1 MSTGVLFARLV
12 PARQAPS
19 ADDNARLHAEADE
32 ALARAEIE
40 FYAMQR
46 DLQAALDVPLRHRAI
61 NVAPPNVEAAAD
73 ATAPAESAASKGGKR
88 LSLAGPPRRR
98 CRRGVRR
105 WATR

>member
-1 MSTGVLFARLV
+1 MSTGGLFARLV

-32 ALARAEIE
+32 ALAGAEYE

-61 NVAPPNVEAAAD
+61 NVPPADAEAATPAPDVPAD
-73 ATAPAESAASKGGKR
+73 PTAPSASAEPKSGKR
-88 LSLAGPPRRR
+88 LSLAARL
-98 CRRGVRR
+98 
-105 WATR
+105 AAAAAA